1 MNEELKLP
9 VTTTQIPEGLE
20 LITLGGGCFWCTEAV
35 FQHLEGVEK
44 VISGYSNGYVENP
57 SYREICS
64 GTTGHAE
71 VVQVFFDPDK
81 ISLRK
86 ILEVFFATHDPT
98 TVNRQGNDTGPQYR
112 SAIFY
117 TTESQEN
124 IAMDLING
132 LNNQDIYDKK
142 IVTEVAELQNF
153 YPADDYHQDYYN
165 LNGHQPYCQFVI
177 KPKVNKLEK
186 YFKDLMKE

>member
-9 VTTTQIPEGLE
+9 VTTTQIPDGLE

>member
-117 TTESQEN
+117 TTVSQEN